1 MVINCKLLT
10 HDSAIRPTS
19 CENEGRR
26 LAVEDD
32 DAVCGAGTER
42 EEEEEVGGE
51 EAEGREVFS
60 KEKAHI
66 LSMIFGRSEYRS

>member
-1 MVINCKLLT
+1 
-10 HDSAIRPTS
+10 
-19 CENEGRR
+19 